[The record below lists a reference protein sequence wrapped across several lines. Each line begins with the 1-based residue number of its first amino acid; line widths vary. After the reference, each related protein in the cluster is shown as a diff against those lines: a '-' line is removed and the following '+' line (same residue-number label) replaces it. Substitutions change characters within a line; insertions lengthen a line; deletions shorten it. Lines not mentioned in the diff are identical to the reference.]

1 MISDSEKAIR
11 EENVMVMVI
20 SYSEEEKAKVI
31 REENAMVLSDSEASP
46 EENAMVLSDS
56 KASPEVPVL
65 VDLEDY
71 KIGAMVGKGA
81 FSEVYRAENRIT
93 GEIVALKML
102 RDSDLPTREIEILK
116 RLKHDNIIALKA
128 LHISDASNP
137 CLVLEFMD
145 FDLLSL
151 ANETTI
157 TSEIIKHLMNQLLKA
172 LNHLHSQKILHRDIK
187 DANILVDSA
196 HMLKLGDFGSSR
208 DLSEEHSDVDVST
221 PPGGKINSRLSSI
234 FNMLTDEV
242 ITLSYR
248 PPELIL
254 GSSQYGPEVDMWSA
268 ACVFA
273 GLLGNTHGLPN
284 PIFPG
289 KKKKD
294 QLKLIFELCG
304 TPDETNWPGAN
315 DIDSYGLLGSLTACK
330 RRVREVFREFDTE
343 ALDLLDK
350 MLVLNPTKRIS
361 AGDALCDIYFTGLPS
376 IESSKRKR
384 EGDPLEKSP
393 REKRSSPSQISN
405 SSITKQAMDL
415 SPVTEALAVKSFD
428 KIANI
433 CDNLMLQVTSEG
445 ISFHD
450 DWPYAIHLLGH
461 LYVDDC
467 DSARF
472 LWKTIPSSVKESKPE
487 VVAAWRIGQKLLTR
501 DYAGVYEAIR
511 GYDWSQETKDMV
523 AAFSDVYRKRMFQL
537 LMSAYSTITIRDLA
551 LFLGMTEDDAT
562 TYVVKNGWIVDT
574 ASQMV
579 TVKKQAVKR
588 GQKVDSSKLQ
598 RLAEDVFHLE
608 H

>member
-1 MISDSEKAIR
+1 M
-11 EENVMVMVI
+11 
-20 SYSEEEKAKVI
+20 VI
-31 REENAMVLSDSEASP
+31 REENAMVLS
-46 EENAMVLSDS
+46 
-56 KASPEVPVL
+56 VL

-81 FSEVYRAENRIT
+81 FR
-93 GEIVALKML
+93 
-102 RDSDLPTREIEILK
+102 
-116 RLKHDNIIALKA
+116 
-128 LHISDASNP
+128 
-137 CLVLEFMD
+137 
-145 FDLLSL
+145 
-151 ANETTI
+151 
-157 TSEIIKHLMNQLLKA
+157 
-172 LNHLHSQKILHRDIK
+172 
-187 DANILVDSA
+187 
-196 HMLKLGDFGSSR
+196 DFGSSR

-221 PPGGKINSRLSSI
+221 SPGGEINSRLSSI
-234 FNMLTDEV
+234 LNMLTDEV
-242 ITLSYR
+242 ITLAYR
-248 PPELIL
+248 PPELI
-254 GSSQYGPEVDMWSA
+254 
-268 ACVFA
+268 
-273 GLLGNTHGLPN
+273 LGNTHGLPN

-361 AGDALCDIYFTGLPS
+361 AGDDLCDIYFTGLPS

-393 REKRSSPSQISN
+393 REKQSSPSQISN

-433 CDNLMLQVTSEG
+433 CDNLMLQVASEG

-523 AAFSDVYRKRMFQL
+523 AAFS
-537 LMSAYSTITIRDLA
+537 
-551 LFLGMTEDDAT
+551 EDDAT

-579 TVKKQAVKR
+579 TVKKQAFKR
-588 GQKVDSSKLQ
+588 EQKVDSSKLQ
-598 RLAEDVFHLE
+598 RLAEYVFHLE